1 MKRDGTQ
8 SPRTIG
14 ALLPAQH
21 LRTSHSPAAP
31 ASLLFP
37 KLLRSHLGSPPS
49 LSLPSPPLTW
59 SRPLPYTQAETT
71 QMAPPFLSGFISCLP
86 SDAAWQEILQMS
98 LTFFPLLRDNG
109 YHPKYGG
116 ALNRNLRGTFG
127 TYEVRLKHAVD
138 VCLVPLEF
146 GILQEKTKRKII
158 KQLYRWWQRMRCP
171 FLDNTLKFK
180 NDKTTYITI
189 LDKEIVFPRR
199 T

>member
-1 MKRDGTQ
+1 MTITPRARRQMKRDGTQ

-59 SRPLPYTQAETT
+59 SRPLPHTQAETT

-109 YHPKYGG
+109 YRPKYGG
-116 ALNRNLRGTFG
+116 GVPSTEIREEPLGPTKSDLNT
-127 TYEVRLKHAVD
+127 
-138 VCLVPLEF
+138 
-146 GILQEKTKRKII
+146 
-158 KQLYRWWQRMRCP
+158 QLM
-171 FLDNTLKFK
+171 FA
-180 NDKTTYITI
+180 
-189 LDKEIVFPRR
+189 
-199 T
+199 